1 MRSVAYVLRI
11 GAVCVSAASLGG
23 CASMF
28 GGWRETD
35 ERQCLARAMYFE
47 SNRSSDDGMMAVGT
61 VVMNRRESGRY
72 PRTICG
78 VVGQPRQFAP
88 GALSSPMGGRGKAR
102 ALRNADRILAGER
115 RPGLEGVMFFHTAG
129 YEYPYSNMQY
139 RLVAGGNAFYEKRYA
154 RPGEPQQTQLA
165 AIERQY
171 AAAPPLPPQR
181 VLSRQAPSVEPASQ
195 TAFPV
200 ESSPLPIEPTNGG
213 VTEGEPLIAPLA
225 PDEPDITA
233 LY

>member
-1 MRSVAYVLRI
+1 MRVAFVLRI
-11 GAVCVSAASLGG
+11 GAVCLSSAALGG

-88 GALSSPMGGRGKAR
+88 GALSAPMEGRGKAR

-115 RPGLEGVMFFHTAG
+115 HPGLEGVMFFHTAG
-129 YEYPYSNMQY
+129 YDYPYRNMQY

-181 VLSRQAPSVEPASQ
+181 AVSRLAPSIEPAAQ
-195 TAFPV
+195 PVFPV
-200 ESSPLPIEPTNGG
+200 ETGPPHTEPAADG
-213 VTEGEPLIAPLA
+213 VTEGEPLVAPLA
-225 PDEPDITA
+225 PDEADITA